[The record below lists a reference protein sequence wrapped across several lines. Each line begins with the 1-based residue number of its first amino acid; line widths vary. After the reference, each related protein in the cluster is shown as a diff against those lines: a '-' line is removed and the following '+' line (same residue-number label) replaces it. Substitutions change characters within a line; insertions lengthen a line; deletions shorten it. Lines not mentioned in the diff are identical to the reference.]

1 MRGPTFYRSKRKRG
15 ELYYQLL
22 KRRKK
27 TATASKYTKR
37 KQLQLERI
45 LYMFGVIIFFFF
57 HQRVNSQVTRI
68 IAQKNCKKKIQRFEA
83 LNIRIPN
90 LLLTVEDAYQIQRNE
105 EYFHSIYF

>member
-1 MRGPTFYRSKRKRG
+1 MQKS

-57 HQRVNSQVTRI
+57 HHRVILKWRV
-68 IAQKNCKKKIQRFEA
+68 
-83 LNIRIPN
+83 
-90 LLLTVEDAYQIQRNE
+90 
-105 EYFHSIYF
+105 